1 MRMMSEST
9 LTVRD
14 ATHGNTIDIP
24 KNSHYIVHSLGFKSD
39 RYNVSIP
46 YRNDYYYARL
56 KHLSLGRSDR
66 SGVELIS
73 PHIGSDETPPVID
86 LSEVIRVPVYAKAS
100 FPISDIVTE
109 LSRFDIAL
117 DVDTSVDDDKNS
129 VYDDDFVKNST
140 SVNIDNNSI
149 IFGAFNEP

>member
-1 MRMMSEST
+1 MRMMSENA

-14 ATHGNTIDIP
+14 ATHGNAIDIP

-56 KHLSLGRSDR
+56 KHLSLDRNDR

-86 LSEVIRVPVYAKAS
+86 LSEVIRVPVYAKVS